1 MKIVFSKYYTART
14 PGHVFRADKFE
25 AALQLLLKEGAV
37 LKKDVLAPAAPSK
50 ADLLLAHSSAWV
62 GKFLEFK
69 FKPEDS
75 ARAELEITRAVA
87 RAHLMNVG
95 GTILAARLALE
106 NGVGI
111 NCGGGS
117 HHAFKDHG
125 EGFCLLNDIA
135 VAIKKLFKERRIKRA
150 MVIDLDAH
158 QGNGTAAIFRG
169 DRRVFTFS
177 IHGAES
183 YPEKKEKSSLDI
195 GLRPGAGDAAYL
207 AVLRRELPKAMKKFR
222 PDLAVYVA
230 GADVYKRDLLG
241 GLGLTMGGI
250 KKRDAFVFGEC
261 RARRVPVALVLS
273 GGYAKLFSDTVRI
286 HANTIKTGDAGLR
299 SGRSGLP
306 ATTGLCFL

>member
-1 MKIVFSKYYTART
+1 MKIVFSKSYTART

-25 AALQLLLKEGAV
+25 AALKLLLKEGTV
-37 LKKDVLAPAAPSK
+37 SKKDLLVPAAPSK
-50 ADLLLAHSSAWV
+50 ADLLLAHSPGWV
-62 GKFLEFK
+62 RKCLEFK

-75 ARAELEITRAVA
+75 AAAEIEITRAVV

-95 GTILAARLALE
+95 GTLAAARLALE
-106 NGVGI
+106 EGIGI

-117 HHAFKDHG
+117 HHAFRDHG

-177 IHGAES
+177 MHGAGI

-195 GLRPGAGDAAYL
+195 GLRPGTGDAAYL
-207 AVLRRELPKAMKKFR
+207 SVLGRELPKAMKKFR
-222 PDLAVYVA
+222 PDFAVYVA
-230 GADVYKRDLLG
+230 GADVYRGDLLG
-241 GLGLTMGGI
+241 GFDLTPGGI
-250 KKRDAFVFGEC
+250 AKRDAFVFMEC
-261 RARRVPVALVLS
+261 RRRGVPVALVLS
-273 GGYAKLFSDTVRI
+273 GGYAKKFPDTIRI
-286 HANTIKTGDAGLR
+286 HANTIKEALR
-299 SGRSGLP
+299 
-306 ATTGLCFL
+306 